1 MKILFDLFPV
11 ILFFVAYHFTGDIFI
26 ATPVSMAA
34 SLAQIMF
41 LWFRQGKIDTLLW
54 ISFLLISILGGATM
68 IFQDRLFI
76 YWKPTVLYWIL
87 ALGLF
92 LAKTWKRINPV
103 KQLFGK
109 EITLPEPIWER
120 LNLIWICFFIMMGSI
135 NLFVAFYFSEST
147 WVNFKLFGTLG
158 LTLIFIVA
166 QSLFLSRYLSE
177 KDR

>member
-11 ILFFVAYHFTGDIFI
+11 ILFFGAYHFTGDIFI
-26 ATPVSMAA
+26 ATPVSMTA
-34 SLAQIMF
+34 SLAQIVF
-41 LWFRQGKIDTLLW
+41 LWFRQGKVDTLLW

-76 YWKPTVLYWIL
+76 YWKPTALYWIL

-92 LAKTWKRINPV
+92 LTKTWKRINLV
-103 KQLFGK
+103 KQLLGK